1 MKKAIALLTAIS
13 ASTLCA
19 NAAITYVHT
28 YKLGETGSI
37 IDGKPQ
43 DGTGSAHFTTA
54 DDGGS
59 TTQTS
64 GAGAASSTAYA
75 SFNQQGAYGAD
86 FSGFATNNFGI
97 EMWARTN
104 GATGTDTLFTTGEG
118 SVTFGIHDG
127 NWYTSLS
134 AGAWVG
140 HSPIASGN
148 PQTNTAN
155 TWTHLAI
162 IRNNGVSTF
171 YINGVAQT
179 GTSSTAPSGHG
190 TGRLGHEAAVDA
202 STFEGD
208 LDELRM
214 FTFEDGDDPVGAL
227 NLEARAA
234 VPEPSSTAL
243 LGLGSL
249 ALILRRRK

>member
-13 ASTLCA
+13 ASTLCV

-28 YKLGETGSI
+28 YKLGETTSVV
-37 IDGKPQ
+37 DGKPQ
-43 DGTGSAHFTTA
+43 DGTGSAHFTTTY
-54 DDGGS
+54 DGGS

-75 SFNQQGAYGAD
+75 NYSGQGAYGAD
-86 FSGFATNNFGI
+86 FSGFATDNFGI
-97 EMWARTN
+97 EFWTRTSQL
-104 GATGTDTLFTTGEG
+104 GTATLFATGTTGHI
-118 SVTFGIHDG
+118 VFG
-127 NWYTSLS
+127 
-134 AGAWVG
+134 
-140 HSPIASGN
+140 IASGN
-148 PQTNTAN
+148 WLAAVHGGGWIGGSEGSGQTIAAN

-179 GTSSTAPSGHG
+179 GTLNVAPSGHG
-190 TGRLGHEAAVDA
+190 TGHIGVA
-202 STFEGD
+202 SGRASAYAGD

-214 FTFEDGDDPVGAL
+214 FTFDPAVDNPVAAL
-227 NLEARAA
+227 NLQAA

-243 LGLGSL
+243 LGLSSL
-249 ALILRRRK
+249 ALILRRHK

>member
-1 MKKAIALLTAIS
+1 MKKAIALLATIS

-28 YKLGETGSI
+28 YKLGEAGSI
-37 IDGKPQ
+37 VGDKPQ

-54 DDGGS
+54 LRGGA

-64 GAGAASSTAYA
+64 GAGVPGSTAHT
-75 SFNQQGAYGAD
+75 SFNIQGASGAD

-97 EMWARTN
+97 EFWARTSSI
-104 GATGTDTLFTTGEG
+104 GGIFFSTGSSTGHIIFG
-118 SVTFGIHDG
+118 LDNSNWIAGIHG
-127 NWYTSLS
+127 GEWI
-134 AGAWVG
+134 GA
-140 HSPIASGN
+140 ASGTGQ
-148 PQTNTAN
+148 PRAAD

-179 GTSSTAPSGHG
+179 GTSTDAPTHSTGYIDQYY
-190 TGRLGHEAAVDA
+190 TGG
-202 STFEGD
+202 

-214 FTFEDGDDPVGAL
+214 FTFDPATDDPVAAL
-227 NLEARAA
+227 NLQA
-234 VPEPSSTAL
+234 VPEPSTTAL